1 MKRLSVVLALSL
13 FAAPAMFAAAPAMA
27 QSACKAVSSDGKPLS
42 GAAAKSHMKKCC
54 EDNAKSAEGKPLSG
68 AAKTSSVKKC
78 MAG

>member
-1 MKRLSVVLALSL
+1 MKHLVAVLALSL
-13 FAAPAMFAAAPAMA
+13 FAAAPTVTPVMA
-27 QSACKAVSSDGKPLS
+27 QGAACTATSADGKPLS

-68 AAKTSSVKKC
+68 AAKTSFVKKC